1 MNQMLMTQKEAIL
14 RMACI
19 VGACACFV
27 IGVVFI
33 LQDIVYHIS
42 LDPLDLFFTAV
53 PFFPIILVAP
63 RYKNG
68 SIVYAFIGLA
78 EIIIIVMNHF
88 IVLR

>member
-1 MNQMLMTQKEAIL
+1 ML

-19 VGACACFV
+19 VGACICFV
-27 IGVVFI
+27 IGGMFI
-33 LQDIVYHIS
+33 LQDIVYHVS
-42 LDPLDLFFTAV
+42 LDSIDLLFTSI
-53 PFFPIILVAP
+53 PFLPIILVAP

-68 SIVYAFIGLA
+68 SIVYAFIGLG